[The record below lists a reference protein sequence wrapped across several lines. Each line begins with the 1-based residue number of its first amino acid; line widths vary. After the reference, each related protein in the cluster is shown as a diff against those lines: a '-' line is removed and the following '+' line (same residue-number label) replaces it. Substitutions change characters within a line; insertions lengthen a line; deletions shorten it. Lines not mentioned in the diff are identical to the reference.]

1 MLVAKDLQIFLYP
14 IYVPV
19 KIGEHYKLSEIRQ
32 TFPQQSELERH
43 KSVYCLYVYRAAA
56 AAALCSQENSPNDSS
71 LSHLVPSCV
80 YNGILTLLNKAL
92 TLASTHYLWKDFIT
106 KKCSEVRIYNTFCK
120 MTYKNLQTFNIQ

>member
-56 AAALCSQENSPNDSS
+56 LCSQENSPNDSS
-71 LSHLVPSCV
+71 SSHLVPSCV

-92 TLASTHYLWKDFIT
+92 TLASTHLERFY
-106 KKCSEVRIYNTFCK
+106 Y
-120 MTYKNLQTFNIQ
+120 